1 MKRWTSIVCFL
12 LCVVA
17 GAAAFAQIGPAAG
30 RALLISD
37 IHLDPLADPAIV
49 KQLIAAPVAQWE
61 AIFESSQQKSFSP
74 YGSDTNYPLFVSA
87 LAAVAARAPFD
98 YVVFTGDALRH
109 NFSQA
114 FVAAGGTADQFPEFA
129 ANTEAF
135 VVQELQSRL
144 KVPVI
149 AALGNDDS
157 GCGDYQIPPDGPFL
171 ASTANALTVLAG
183 SPEAKST
190 FQLGGY
196 FSVAHPTVANQEI
209 LVLNTIFWSAS
220 YKSCAADSGDP
231 GEAEMKWLGWKL
243 YSAKLQH
250 HGVTLAMHIP
260 PGMDAY
266 TSAHGQCQAPTSFWQ
281 ARYSTE
287 FSALMSSYS
296 DVVQRA
302 FAGHTHMDDF
312 RFVAA
317 DPPPGEGASMALRLT
332 PSVSPIFKNNPAF
345 SIMSYSLTT
354 ADVLDITTYF
364 LALSSP
370 TPSWAKEYQFDSAY
384 QVGSF
389 SAANLS
395 AIAAAIR
402 SGDGRGRATYENYF
416 AVSTHSGIH
425 ASNLAFYTCALDHFD
440 ASSYSDCV
448 CGAVPSSPQK
458 RTQ

>member
-1 MKRWTSIVCFL
+1 MKRRRSILFFL
-12 LCVVA
+12 FLCAPIASDSAQA
-17 GAAAFAQIGPAAG
+17 GPPTG

-49 KQLIAAPVAQWE
+49 KQLIAAPVSQWE

-74 YGSDTNYPLFVSA
+74 YGSDTNYPLFVST
-87 LAAVAARAPFD
+87 LTAAAAQEPFD

-109 NFSQA
+109 NFSPA
-114 FVAAGGTADQFPEFA
+114 FVAAGGTAEQFSEFA
-129 ANTEAF
+129 AKTEAF
-135 VVQELQSRL
+135 VVEELQSKL

-157 GCGDYQIPPDGPFL
+157 GCGDYQIPPDGPYL
-171 ASTANALTVLAG
+171 AATANALTVLAS

-196 FSVAHPTVANQEI
+196 FSVPHPTVANQEI
-209 LVLNTIFWSAS
+209 IVLNTVFWSAS
-220 YKSCAADSGDP
+220 YKSCAANSGDP
-231 GEAEMKWLGWKL
+231 GEAEMEWLGWKL
-243 YSAKLQH
+243 YNARLQH

-266 TSAHGQCQAPTSFWQ
+266 TSAHGQCQTPTSFWQ

-287 FSALMSSYS
+287 FSALMSGYS

-364 LALSSP
+364 LALSSQ

-384 QVGSF
+384 QAGSF

-425 ASNLAFYTCALDHFD
+425 ASNLAFYTCALDHF
-440 ASSYSDCV
+440 AAASYSDCV
-448 CGAVPSSPQK
+448 CGAVASSPQK
-458 RTQ
+458 GAQ